1 MKKNGIGGGGA
12 SSSSSFPSSS
22 NGKPRTALELF
33 SADVAETVSAAAGG
47 AKGAELKELVQEA
60 WDGASASARA
70 PYLSRATTEAAAF
83 AAALAAAGGGGSGG
97 GGNGSVGGV
106 SKKRGRSK
114 KKSEDDEIEEAERY
128 LAEAAELKSKLNNSK
143 KNAPAPDTDDED
155 EGEREH
161 ETDWGAAP
169 PVAILGLTPR
179 RKHLVV
185 ARAGAPLFAYGLV
198 SASLAARARDGDA
211 EAMAHCPLPA
221 GMLEEFE
228 EASDA
233 FDRELAAR
241 SDGTGGY
248 DLSGIADALCFV
260 GGGEEGKGVPNAA
273 TAAPPL
279 DSFAFVGSM
288 RQARAGLLGK
298 PLPLSSSSAKG
309 GGDANAKKGAN
320 KKLKQDVMVQV
331 PALALSRLVRRIQ
344 VAAAVRLWS
353 WSFLFWKVFSSFAD
367 DEERKTRKKTHFFLH
382 FFEFLS
388 PHFSKKTIQQ
398 PGRGQDGRR
407 RSCRGREEGR
417 GRRGRV
423 RGCHGGGGSR
433 GEGGSHACG
442 GGDGGRGKG
451 EHCWCS
457 YGPGLESRGRGEVK
471 RALRVALE

>member
-1 MKKNGIGGGGA
+1 M
-12 SSSSSFPSSS
+12 
-22 NGKPRTALELF
+22 
-33 SADVAETVSAAAGG
+33 
-47 AKGAELKELVQEA
+47 
-60 WDGASASARA
+60 
-70 PYLSRATTEAAAF
+70 
-83 AAALAAAGGGGSGG
+83 
-97 GGNGSVGGV
+97 
-106 SKKRGRSK
+106 
-114 KKSEDDEIEEAERY
+114 
-128 LAEAAELKSKLNNSK
+128 
-143 KNAPAPDTDDED
+143 
-155 EGEREH
+155 
-161 ETDWGAAP
+161 
-169 PVAILGLTPR
+169 AILGLTPR

-309 GGDANAKKGAN
+309 GGDANAKKVAN

-367 DEERKTRKKTHFFLH
+367 DEERKTRKKNSLLSSFFRIPLPTL
-382 FFEFLS
+382 FQKNQFNNQAEAKMDAAALAEAG
-388 PHFSKKTIQQ
+388 KKAAAAA
-398 PGRGQDGRR
+398 DA
-407 RSCRGREEGR
+407 SAAAMEEEEAGEKEEATPAE
-417 GRRGRV
+417 V
-423 RGCHGGGGSR
+423 ATAGGGKENTAG
-433 GEGGSHACG
+433 A
-442 GGDGGRGKG
+442 
-451 EHCWCS
+451 
-457 YGPGLESRGRGEVK
+457 PT
-471 RALRVALE
+471 AQA